1 MSFRLERDKP
11 TNFGRNYDG
20 PVAVVEFEFS
30 FVFLSGLFGG
40 SAVDELELLVQ
51 AGIFS
56 ASIAP
61 VIRNNLLGYL
71 IWRDTAPRIDRYR
84 VQVQVAGEAD
94 EASGEIGPFFNRVP
108 SAGPRAIAIPLMLA
122 LVVAVGIAGIF
133 AVIAWRIF
141 NLGGAAFSFLVLGLA
156 GIAAVGVLY
165 VVSGNGDKK
174 AVASGR

>member
-1 MSFRLERDKP
+1 MSFKLERTRP
-11 TNFGRNYDG
+11 TDFGRDFKG
-20 PVAVVEFEFS
+20 PIAVIEFEFS
-30 FVFLSGLFGG
+30 FVFLSGIFGG
-40 SAVDELELLVQ
+40 SAVDELDFYVR

-61 VIRNNLLGYL
+61 IIRNNLLGYF

-84 VQVQVAGEAD
+84 VQIHVAGEAE
-94 EASGEIGPFFNRVP
+94 EASGEIGPFFNRIQ

-122 LVVAVGIAGIF
+122 LVIAVGIAGIF

-174 AVASGR
+174 PVTSGR